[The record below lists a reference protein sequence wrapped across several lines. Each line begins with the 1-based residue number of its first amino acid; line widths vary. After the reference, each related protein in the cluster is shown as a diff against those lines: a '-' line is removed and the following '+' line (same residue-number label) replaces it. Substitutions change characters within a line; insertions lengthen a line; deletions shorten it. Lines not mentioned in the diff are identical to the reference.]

1 MRAWAAALLLA
12 AAPAGRTATA
22 GETVTARETVRLGY
36 FTEAQPFEVACA
48 RGWFEGDLDVEVV
61 CLPQS
66 AGVGAVSKIDDG
78 DLEISLLGSTPAAAA
93 IARGV
98 KLKNYFIAHLKG
110 ESQALL
116 VRPEIVSPADLQGM
130 TIGTPF
136 GSTAHFYSTYIPV
149 VSGVEFT
156 HGSRTEGG
164 HAATWHQRRRP
175 EPPPRRQAGR
185 PRLGARRGRRC
196 CPRRCLCCC

>member
-1 MRAWAAALLLA
+1 MSARGVWPAALLLLA
-12 AAPAGRTATA
+12 AAA
-22 GETVTARETVRLGY
+22 TAREVVRLGY

-48 RGWFEGDLDVEVV
+48 RGWFEGELDIEVV

-98 KLKNYFIAHLKG
+98 RLRNFYVAHLKG

-116 VRPEIVSPADLQGM
+116 VRPGIVSPADLQGM
-130 TIGTPF
+130 KIGTPF

-149 VSGVEFT
+149 VSGVEFQDADAKT
-156 HGSRTEGG
+156 PAGQL
-164 HAATWHQRRRP
+164 AAADVRVL
-175 EPPPRRQAGR
+175 EPPRRQ
-185 PRLGARRGRRC
+185 C
-196 CPRRCLCCC
+196 IIVSYS

>member
-1 MRAWAAALLLA
+1 MSARAVWPAALLLLTA
-12 AAPAGRTATA
+12 A
-22 GETVTARETVRLGY
+22 TAREVVRLGY

-48 RGWFEGDLDVEVV
+48 RGWFEAADLDIEVV

-98 KLKNYFIAHLKG
+98 KLKNYYVAHLKG

-116 VRPEIVSPADLQGM
+116 VRPDIVSPADLQDM

-149 VSGVEFT
+149 VSGVEFNLVDCNDDCPELYDA
-156 HGSRTEGG
+156 GKIDGAFVWDPRM
-164 HAATWHQRRRP
+164 AALKDRGATILYT
-175 EPPPRRQAGR
+175 A
-185 PRLGARRGRRC
+185 RLLGEW
-196 CPRRCLCCC
+196 LCGNQPVS